1 MQAFVPYGAYWST
14 PFARW
19 RGSFAHL
26 HSVEFAAHTTRRFL
40 DDRGIDGTDVD
51 SGVLGMTVPQ
61 QGSFYGLPWLMGMA
75 AAGHVAGPT
84 ISQACATGARVLAVA
99 SGEVH
104 TGAAE
109 CVLTVTADRVSN
121 GPQIRYPDPADPGGG
136 SAEEDWVMD
145 NFGCDP
151 FAQCDMTATAENC
164 ARKWQVSTEEQHE
177 VALCRYEQYLAALE
191 STNGESF
198 QQKYMPLPFD
208 VPDTTCRNPV
218 GVLSGDEGVVS
229 TSAEKMAR
237 LKPVREGGTVTF
249 AGQTHP
255 ADGNAGMIVATE
267 NRAREMGSD
276 PNIRIRIVAFGQ
288 ARGDVAYMPS
298 APIPASRIALD
309 TAGITVK
316 DLAAIKS
323 HNPFAVNDIIFSR
336 EMGVD
341 VESMNNFGCS
351 LIWGHPQGPTGMRA
365 IIELI
370 EEVVLKGGGYGL
382 FQGCAAGDSAMAV
395 VLRIY

>member
-26 HSVEFAAHTTRRFL
+26 HSVEFAAHTTRLFL
-40 DDRGIDGTDVD
+40 DDQGLEGSDLD

-75 AAGHVAGPT
+75 GAVHVAGPT
-84 ISQACATGARVLAVA
+84 VSQACATGARVLAMA

-121 GPQIRYPDPADPGGG
+121 GPQIRYPDPADSGGG
-136 SAEEDWVMD
+136 GAEEDWVMD

-151 FAQCDMTATAENC
+151 FARCDMTATAENC
-164 ARKWQVSTEEQHE
+164 ARKWGVSTQEQHE
-177 VALCRYEQYLAALE
+177 VALCRYEQYLTALE
-191 STNGESF
+191 STGGESF

-208 VPDTTCRNPV
+208 VPDANYRNPV
-218 GVLSGDEGVVS
+218 GVLSGDEGVIP

-237 LKPVREGGTVTF
+237 LKPVGEGGTITF

-255 ADGNAGMIVATE
+255 ADGNSGMIVATE
-267 NRAREMGSD
+267 DRAREIGRD
-276 PNIRIRIVAFGQ
+276 PNVRIRILAFGQ
-288 ARGDVAYMPS
+288 AREDVAYMPS
-298 APIPASRIALD
+298 APIPASRKALER
-309 TAGITVK
+309 AGITVK

-351 LIWGHPQGPTGMRA
+351 LIWGHPQGPTGMRT

-370 EEVVLKGGGYGL
+370 EEIVLKGGGYGL